1 MAKSP
6 TKELERLEEQFNK
19 GNISERQFKKLRQ
32 KTIDDALKQKSATSS
47 PRSKKKGGN
56 NTLKG
61 IGLFLLL
68 VVFGSSYNKNESVS
82 DTKSAT
88 QTTKNATQKQ
98 CDQIWKDE
106 GYYKVL
112 RSSCT
117 FMEDVD
123 PIYRTESSDRH
134 SQFKEYA
141 DRNGCSYNEEKA
153 TKISTDTSLV
163 IMGKLRASQEKTGN
177 IQVFC
182 NAEKSYFGKVIKKYN
197 IQ

>member
-32 KTIDDALKQKSATSS
+32 KTIDDALKKRSATSS
-47 PRSKKKGGN
+47 SRSKKKGGG

-68 VVFGSSYNKNESVS
+68 VVFGASYNKNESVS

-88 QTTKNATQKQ
+88 QTTKNSTQKQ

-112 RSSCT
+112 RGSCS
-117 FMEDVD
+117 FLENAD
-123 PIYRTESSDRH
+123 PIYRAERSDGY
-134 SQFKEYA
+134 SQFREYA
-141 DRNGCSYNEEKA
+141 DINSCPYTEEKA

-163 IMGKLRASQEKTGN
+163 IMEKLRASQENTGN
-177 IQVFC
+177 VQTFC
-182 NAEKSYFGKVIKKYN
+182 NAEKGYFGKVVKKYN